1 MSDVVISGA
10 SGLIG
15 SAVADTLRDRGDRP
29 IALVRPSSTAAAD
42 ALRWDPLAGAID
54 AAGLEGVDAVIHLA
68 GEPLLGRWT
77 ERKRR
82 AIRDSRILGTRLLA
96 ETIARLQRPPRVLL
110 SGSAV
115 GWYGSRAD
123 EVLTEASPPGA
134 GFLATVCDEW
144 ERATEP
150 AERAGVRVVTL
161 RTGLVQSAEA
171 DLLRLQLPAFKL
183 GLGGKLGS
191 GQQWFPWIALHDHVG
206 ATLHLMGRDDAR
218 GAVNLTAPNPVRNA
232 EFARTLAR
240 VVRRPMFL
248 TVPRPAV
255 AAVFGRAAATELAA
269 ASQRVLPARLTD
281 EFGYA
286 FRYRDLEP
294 ALRAALRGT
303 RTGSAPSNP

>member
-1 MSDVVISGA
+1 MVTGA

-15 SAVADTLRDRGDRP
+15 SALVDALRAGGHRP
-29 IALVRPSSTAAAD
+29 IALVRPSSPHRTD
-42 ALRWDPLAGAID
+42 TLRWDPPNGAID
-54 AAGLEGVDAVIHLA
+54 AAGLEGVDAVINLA

-115 GWYGSRAD
+115 GWYGSRGD
-123 EVLTEASPPGA
+123 EVLTESSPAGT

-144 ERATEP
+144 ERAADP
-150 AERAGVRVVTL
+150 AAKAGVRVVNL
-161 RTGLVQSAEA
+161 RTGLVQAADA

-206 ATLHLMGRDDAR
+206 ATLHLMGHEQAR
-218 GAVNLTAPNPVRNA
+218 GPVNLSAPNPVRNA
-232 EFARTLAR
+232 EFARILGR
-240 VVRRPMFL
+240 ILGRPVFL

-255 AAVFGRAAATELAA
+255 AAVFGRSAANELAA
-269 ASQRVLPARLTD
+269 ASQRVVPARLTE
-281 EFGYA
+281 EFGYS
-286 FRYRDLEP
+286 FRFRDLEP
-294 ALRAALRGT
+294 ALR
-303 RTGSAPSNP
+303 SAIT